1 MGDDKIQEL
10 LLQLVQDMSFLKAK
24 LSNIEEQKLS
34 SRIDNLEAQ
43 NREHER
49 TIRSLEKRNDSMEE
63 FIRNN
68 MNDSRKQQISVFI
81 SIGLAVFSAVLS
93 LIINLL
99 YGEDK
104 MAIKIQLIIDEY
116 KEELAKLMN
125 ENILLRAQ
133 VKQLQNDLEEFKK
146 LLQNMHI
153 EI

>member
-63 FIRNN
+63 FVRTN
-68 MNDSRKQQISVFI
+68 MQDSRKQQISVFV
-81 SIGLAVFSAVLS
+81 SIGLAVFSAILS
-93 LIINLL
+93 MIINL
-99 YGEDK
+99 
-104 MAIKIQLIIDEY
+104 
-116 KEELAKLMN
+116 
-125 ENILLRAQ
+125 
-133 VKQLQNDLEEFKK
+133 F
-146 LLQNMHI
+146 
-153 EI
+153 

>member
-81 SIGLAVFSAVLS
+81 SIGLAIFSAILS
-93 LIINLL
+93 MIVNL
-99 YGEDK
+99 
-104 MAIKIQLIIDEY
+104 
-116 KEELAKLMN
+116 
-125 ENILLRAQ
+125 
-133 VKQLQNDLEEFKK
+133 F
-146 LLQNMHI
+146 
-153 EI
+153 

>member
-1 MGDDKIQEL
+1 MGEDKIQEL

-93 LIINLL
+93 FIINL
-99 YGEDK
+99 
-104 MAIKIQLIIDEY
+104 I
-116 KEELAKLMN
+116 
-125 ENILLRAQ
+125 
-133 VKQLQNDLEEFKK
+133 
-146 LLQNMHI
+146 
-153 EI
+153 